1 MFLRL
6 RLYRVELLLAAV
18 LAAAVAYFGFLV
30 FGLLTPSFVLE
41 PFSADRA
48 LQYASQQLEFGPR
61 PTGSPGNAEMGD
73 WLVDELRL
81 LGWDVT
87 IQPFTAANG
96 TQARNIIAVK
106 SDDPSSDR
114 AGLLMT
120 HYDTRLVSDRDP
132 EASRQADPTPG
143 ANAGASGAAVLLE
156 LARSLDVPT
165 TKHTICLVFLDAE
178 ENDGIEGWG
187 TTMGAD
193 VFVQRLASDL
203 PRCDEPRFAVYLDMI
218 GNFNQRIYA
227 ESTSYPPLTS
237 AIWSVGAEL
246 GHGNI
251 FINETTWSS
260 VDAHTR
266 MLELNVPAATI
277 ADYSYPLRY
286 TTSDTVDQLSVESF
300 GRIGSTLKTWLE
312 RGASVN

>member
-1 MFLRL
+1 MLLRL
-6 RLYRVELLLAAV
+6 RLYRVELLLAVV
-18 LAAAVAYFGFLV
+18 LAAAVAYFGFLGY
-30 FGLLTPSFVLE
+30 GLLTPSFVME

-61 PTGSPGNAEMGD
+61 PTGSAANIEMGD
-73 WLVDELRL
+73 WMVEELRL

-87 IQPFTAANG
+87 IQPFTAGNG
-96 TQARNIIAVK
+96 TPARNIIAVR
-106 SDDPSSDR
+106 SDSPSTER

-120 HYDTRLVSDRDP
+120 HYDTRRVSDRDP
-132 EASRQADPTPG
+132 DVDEQDEPTPG

-165 TKHTICLVFLDAE
+165 TEHTICLVFLDGE
-178 ENDGIEGWG
+178 ENDGLEGWG
-187 TTMGAD
+187 NTMGAD
-193 VFVQRLASDL
+193 VFVQRLATDL
-203 PRCDEPRFAVYLDMI
+203 PRCDEPRFALYLDMV
-218 GNFNQRIYA
+218 GNFNQRIFA
-227 ESTSYPPLTS
+227 ESTSYPPLTA

-251 FINETTWSS
+251 FVNETTWST

-266 MLELNVPAATI
+266 MLENNVPATTI
-277 ADYSYPLRY
+277 ADYSYPHRY
-286 TTSDTVDQLSVESF
+286 TLADTVDQLSVESF

-312 RGASVN
+312 RGAPFN